1 VWALFLV
8 FWIGTIASLSS
19 CTVVRLPVV
28 MGCVAG
34 PGTSKKHGI
43 LLTLLFS
50 LGLVI
55 SFVVLGSITAFT
67 GGVIH
72 KVLAVNKYIFW
83 VLGIVLFGVGVWIS
97 GLLSL
102 RSLPDQWQVIENRLR
117 KRGAVG
123 TFLLGIVFGLLE
135 TPACPCCGAGIL
147 VLAGVVVAKDLSFF
161 GLLLFASF
169 ALGQSVPVLA
179 VGVLTGLVKSDV
191 VRRMRTHVCSI
202 EQRIQLITGNVLMVL
217 GVYLI
222 IVG

>member
-1 VWALFLV
+1 
-8 FWIGTIASLSS
+8 
-19 CTVVRLPVV
+19 

>member
-1 VWALFLV
+1 
-8 FWIGTIASLSS
+8 
-19 CTVVRLPVV
+19 
-28 MGCVAG
+28 
-34 PGTSKKHGI
+34 
-43 LLTLLFS
+43 
-50 LGLVI
+50 
-55 SFVVLGSITAFT
+55 
-67 GGVIH
+67 
-72 KVLAVNKYIFW
+72 
-83 VLGIVLFGVGVWIS
+83 
-97 GLLSL
+97 
-102 RSLPDQWQVIENRLR
+102 
-117 KRGAVG
+117 
-123 TFLLGIVFGLLE
+123 LLE